1 MKKSSLYKSTRTGRY
16 FLVPDGVDFAG
27 EVHGL
32 CLTTLLPKNLT
43 GTANGGQ
50 LILVANN
57 WRVLS

>member
-1 MKKSSLYKSTRTGRY
+1 MKKSNLYKSTRTGRY
-16 FLVPDGVDFAG
+16 FLVLEGTDMAG

-32 CLTTLLPKNLT
+32 CLATLVPKNLT

-57 WRVLS
+57 WRVLP

>member
-1 MKKSSLYKSTRTGRY
+1 MTKSNLYKSTRTGRY
-16 FLVPDGVDFAG
+16 SLVLDGTDLTG

-32 CLTTLLPKNLT
+32 CLMTLLPKNLT

-57 WRVLS
+57 WRVLQ